1 MKDSIAHLHL
11 ICEDWLRE
19 LAFFKQEIA
28 YLRKR
33 LEEVASKNTNKEI
46 LVEVEHYENKFRIMS
61 IHVDE
66 LHHDVNLKNEALKKE
81 ASEKPNYISVKMID
95 EDENL
100 IDLMHDTSSDF
111 HQTKKEF
118 YNFLSRTM

>member
-1 MKDSIAHLHL
+1 MKDTIAHSHL

-33 LEEVASKNTNKEI
+33 LEEVASKNTNKEVLI
-46 LVEVEHYENKFRIMS
+46 EVEHYENKFRIMS
-61 IHVDE
+61 VHVDE
-66 LHHDVNLKNEALKKE
+66 LHHDVNLRNEALKKE
-81 ASEKPNYISVKMID
+81 AFEKPNYISVKMID

-100 IDLMHDTSSDF
+100 IDLMHDTSTDF
-111 HQTKKEF
+111 HQTKKEY
-118 YNFLSRTM
+118 YNFLSRVM

>member
-1 MKDSIAHLHL
+1 MKDSIVHLHL

-33 LEEVASKNTNKEI
+33 LEEVASKNTKQE
-46 LVEVEHYENKFRIMS
+46 VMAEVEHYENKFKIMS

-81 ASEKPNYISVKMID
+81 ASGKPNYISVKMID

-111 HQTKKEF
+111 HQTKKEY
-118 YNFLSRTM
+118 YNFLSRVM

>member
-33 LEEVASKNTNKEI
+33 LEEVASKNTKQE
-46 LVEVEHYENKFRIMS
+46 VMAEVEHYENKFKIMS

-81 ASEKPNYISVKMID
+81 ASGKPNYISVKMID

-111 HQTKKEF
+111 HQTKKEY
-118 YNFLSRTM
+118 YNFLSRVM